1 MKKLAIITLAVITIA
16 NTASA
21 EMYWSTPRLGGGYN
35 YYGSDGYSGWSSPRL
50 GGGYK
55 YYDNKGSFGWSSP
68 RLGGGY
74 NFYLNK

>member
-1 MKKLAIITLAVITIA
+1 MITLAVITIA

-35 YYGSDGYSGWSSPRL
+35 YYGSEGYSDWSSPRL
-50 GGGYK
+50 GGGH
-55 YYDNKGSFGWSSP
+55 
-68 RLGGGY
+68 